1 MIRQTLLRWWQPELS
16 AGRAATFSRHQLLA
30 VCMLVVGANA
40 LAFYFLPYA
49 GYDRRANL
57 MATVVLW
64 CMLPW
69 ALSPRLYPYLVNGAL
84 LVVLTLLV
92 TVALQTGGI
101 QSPTLV
107 WITVLAVP
115 ALFFLGP
122 RGSSVWIGLIFCV
135 NLALLLINLLNGSLV
150 QPPPG
155 AGLVL
160 WAVSN
165 HALAAASLVLVLSLY
180 DRLHKAQIQELD
192 QRNRELENTQTSL
205 LQAQTHKDE
214 FVAAVGHEL
223 RTPMNAILGLNGLLR
238 EELADDPAQVETVE
252 HIRRSTQHL
261 LHVVND
267 ILDFAQLQAGR
278 VGFFPDTCVLAP
290 WLENT
295 VAAYRTRAQA
305 KGLVWQQH
313 LAPDLPK
320 AIWVDRQRLA
330 QILGYLLDNAIKFT
344 ATGTLGVRL
353 SQRDQHLR
361 VEVQD
366 TGRGIARERHE
377 QIFNRFESA
386 DVATNQAFGG
396 TGLGLTIC
404 ERLVVLQGGRIGVHS
419 APGQGALFWLELPLQ
434 EPAVPTQDVPSP
446 ASTLATEAAFDV
458 LLVDDNAMNLM
469 VAQLQLRKAWPRVRV
484 ITADTGQQA
493 LDLLL
498 TQHFDVVLLDMVMP
512 DMDGLEVTRRLRA
525 MPAPMRQ
532 LPVVALTANTN
543 PFDRQRCLDAGMNQV
558 LHKPMDPQ
566 ALVSTLTDVLSR
578 RASES
583 EQP

>member
-1 MIRQTLLRWWQPELS
+1 MIRQTLLRWWQSELGT
-16 AGRAATFSRHQLLA
+16 GRSVIFSRHQLLA
-30 VCMLVVGANA
+30 VCMFIVGANA
-40 LAFYFLPYA
+40 LVFYFLPYA
-49 GYDRRANL
+49 GYDRRSNL
-57 MATVVLW
+57 VAAIVLW
-64 CMLPW
+64 CMMPW
-69 ALSPRLYPYLVNGAL
+69 AFSRRLYPYLVNGAL

-92 TVALQTGGI
+92 TIALQTGGI

-107 WITVLAVP
+107 WSTLLAVP

-122 RGSSVWIGLIFCV
+122 KGSLLWIGVIFCM
-135 NLALLLINLLNGSLV
+135 NLALLLNNLRDGSVV

-155 AGLVL
+155 AWLVL

-165 HALAAASLVLVLSLY
+165 HVLAAGSLVLVLSLY
-180 DRLHKAQIQELD
+180 DRLHKAQLQELD
-192 QRNRELENTQTSL
+192 LRNRELENTQTSL

-278 VGFFPDTCVLAP
+278 VGFFPDTCDLAP

-313 LAPDLPK
+313 LAPDVPK
-320 AIWVDRQRLA
+320 VIWVDRQRLA
-330 QILGYLLDNAIKFT
+330 QILGYLLDNALKFT
-344 ATGTLGVRL
+344 ATGTLSLRL
-353 SQRDQHLR
+353 SQRDHHLR

-404 ERLVVLQGGRIGVHS
+404 ERLVVLQGGRIGVQS
-419 APGQGALFWLELPLQ
+419 VPGQGALFWLELPLQ
-434 EPAVPTQDVPSP
+434 QSAVPTQEVLSTPP
-446 ASTLATEAAFDV
+446 ALAAETAFDV

-469 VAQLQLRKAWPRVRV
+469 VAQLQLRNAWPRVRV
-484 ITADTGQQA
+484 TTADTGQRA

-525 MPAPMRQ
+525 LPAPMRH

-543 PFDRQRCLDAGMNQV
+543 PLDRQRCLDAGMNQV
-558 LHKPMDPQ
+558 LYKPMDPQ
-566 ALVSTLTDVLSR
+566 ALVATLTDALSH
-578 RASES
+578 RAFES
-583 EQP
+583 GQP